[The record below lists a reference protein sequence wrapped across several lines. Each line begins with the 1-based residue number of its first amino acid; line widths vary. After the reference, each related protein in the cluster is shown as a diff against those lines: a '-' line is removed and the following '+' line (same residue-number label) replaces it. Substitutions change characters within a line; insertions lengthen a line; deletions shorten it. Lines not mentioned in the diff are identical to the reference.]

1 MTMSVL
7 PDAVKVLSR
16 HELAPPASFAPATKP
31 FPPAWSEE
39 AAARPQVAIR
49 VCHVMSADL
58 WAGAEV
64 QVATV
69 AAYLARRPDVVLIA
83 VLFNDGPLANE
94 LVRLG
99 VPVTVINER
108 RLSAPRI
115 VEALTRVLRTHAIDI
130 VHTHRYKDTAI
141 GALAAGLAGVPFL
154 LRTVHGRPEPMRGWA
169 SWRFR
174 AYNTLDRAV
183 LRWFA
188 DGMVAVSSVVAK
200 SLEPLGGR
208 YAPVVRLPNGI
219 DFERV
224 KPTKAR
230 SDVRQAL
237 GVDPDAPLIGTV
249 GRLCPVKGHAHFL
262 EAARQVL
269 ESEPRA
275 RFLVVGDGE
284 LRGELT
290 ALAARL
296 GLDGRCRFTGSRA
309 DVYDLMSAMDVFVL
323 PSLDEGTPMA
333 LLEAMAVG
341 VPVVASS
348 VGGIPDVITHRA
360 TGLLV
365 PASDPSA
372 LSDACVWFLRNGT
385 EAQAIATRARAVV
398 RSEFSHATNGERLV
412 DLYRELMARGS
423 AGTIRSR
430 MQERFA
436 GLNDRRVTVRAMV
449 APAVRLMSSAQ
460 RRIENVVA
468 RRRAQQYR
476 QDPSGLRAMLRSATH
491 ILVVC
496 HGNIIRSPFAARLI
510 AHTLGTRRGITV
522 SSAGLE
528 ATAGR
533 PSPPAPILA
542 ADHFRVNLR
551 GHAASRV
558 TPNAVAVADLIFVMD
573 VPQLVEMRR
582 RFPAARFKTFLLTCL
597 AADTPLEV
605 RDPVYGG
612 EDVCRAAF
620 DHIVRALRP
629 ILDELIRH

>member
-1 MTMSVL
+1 MSAL
-7 PDAVKVLSR
+7 PDAVNAPSR
-16 HELAPPASFAPATKP
+16 LEPAPLAPSTMP
-31 FPPAWSEE
+31 FSPLWLDEVP
-39 AAARPQVAIR
+39 ARPRAAIR

-69 AAYLARRPDVVLIA
+69 AAYLAQRPDVMLIA
-83 VLFNDGPLANE
+83 ALFNDGPLATE
-94 LVRLG
+94 LARIG
-99 VPVTVINER
+99 VPVTVISEQ
-108 RLSAPRI
+108 RLGTPRI

-154 LRTVHGRPEPMRGWA
+154 VRTVHGHPEPMRGWA

-183 LRWFA
+183 LQWFA
-188 DGMVAVSSVVAK
+188 DGMVAVSGGVAK

-219 DFERV
+219 DLARV
-224 KPTKAR
+224 KPAR
-230 SDVRQAL
+230 ARADVRHEL
-237 GVDPDAPLIGTV
+237 GVAPDAPLIGTV
-249 GRLCPVKGHAHFL
+249 GRLSPVKGHAHFL
-262 EAARQVL
+262 EAARRVL

-296 GLDGRCRFTGSRA
+296 GLDGRCRFTGSRT

-333 LLEAMAVG
+333 LLEVMAVG
-341 VPVVASS
+341 VPVIASA
-348 VGGIPDVITHRA
+348 VGGIPDVITDRA

-365 PASDPSA
+365 PAEDASA
-372 LSDACVWFLRNGT
+372 LAEACVWYLRNGADA
-385 EAQAIATRARAVV
+385 EAFARRARAVV
-398 RSEFSHATNGERLV
+398 ASEFSHATNGDRLV
-412 DLYRELMARGS
+412 DLYRDVMVRGS

-436 GLNDRRVTVRAMV
+436 VLNGHRARTWDVMGPARRMVSSVRRRVAH
-449 APAVRLMSSAQ
+449 
-460 RRIENVVA
+460 VVA
-468 RRRAQQYR
+468 RRRAQFYR
-476 QDPSGLRAMLRSATH
+476 QDPAGPRAKLQGASH

-510 AHTLGTRRGITV
+510 AQTLGPSRGITV

-528 ATAGR
+528 ATPGR
-533 PSPPAPILA
+533 PSPLAPTLA
-542 ADHFRVNLR
+542 ASHFRVDLS
-551 GHAASRV
+551 GHAASAV
-558 TPNAVAVADLIFVMD
+558 TANAVTVADLIFVMD

-582 RFPAARFKTFLLTCL
+582 RFPAARSKTFLLTCL

-605 RDPVYGG
+605 RDPVSGG
-612 EDVCRAAF
+612 EDICRAAF

-629 ILDELIRH
+629 VLDELIRH